1 MKIFLSCVHNEVS
14 KVGEK
19 GECTTELYVPV
30 EEGLLPPAK
39 MSASFYREDIL
50 EVVAVLSLYQEKPR
64 DIFAMPFRLCSALH
78 EMLSAGLTIYLH

>member
-1 MKIFLSCVHNEVS
+1 MKLFLYCVRNEVS

-30 EEGLLPPAK
+30 EKGLLPPAK
-39 MSASFYREDIL
+39 MSGSFNREDIV
-50 EVVAVLSLYQEKPR
+50 EVVAVPPLYQEKPR
-64 DIFAMPFRLCSALH
+64 DIFAMLFRVCSALH